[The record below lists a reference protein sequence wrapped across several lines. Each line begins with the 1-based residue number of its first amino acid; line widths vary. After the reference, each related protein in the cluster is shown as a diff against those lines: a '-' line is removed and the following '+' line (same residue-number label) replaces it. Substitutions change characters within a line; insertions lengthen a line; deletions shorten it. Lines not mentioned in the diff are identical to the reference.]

1 MMTTTKALLELPGA
15 PGIHIANLSV
25 SYGSVRAL
33 HNVSLDIET
42 GHICGLVGM
51 NGAGK
56 STLFKAL
63 MGVTAFEQGEMA
75 FLGHSAKDAR
85 NAGLIGYVPQHDD
98 IDTSFPLSVSD
109 VVMMGRYGY
118 QGWLRRPHRAD
129 RAAVREAIEKVEL
142 TQYAKRQIGE
152 LSGGQRKR
160 VFVARALAQHARV
173 LLLDEPF
180 AGVDKRS
187 EAMITSLL
195 HELVADGATIL
206 VATHDLHALPTL
218 CQESVLINKTLII
231 HDSTT
236 TVLKPENLAL
246 AFDLSADRAS
256 EVIS

>member
-1 MMTTTKALLELPGA
+1 MKRSTALSAIPGA
-15 PGIHIANLSV
+15 PGIHIADLSV
-25 SYGSVRAL
+25 SYGNVRAL
-33 HNVSLDIET
+33 HDVNLDIET

-56 STLFKAL
+56 STLFKSL
-63 MGVTAFEQGEMA
+63 MGVTTHERGEMA
-75 FLGHSAKDAR
+75 FLGHSAALAR

-98 IDTSFPLSVSD
+98 IDTSFPLNVTD
-109 VVMMGRYGY
+109 VVMMGRYGF
-118 QGWLRRPHRAD
+118 QGWLRHPSRAD
-129 RAAVREAIEKVEL
+129 RTAVKEAIEKVEL
-142 TQYAKRQIGE
+142 TPLVKRQIGE

-195 HELVADGATIL
+195 HDLVADGATVL
-206 VATHDLHALPTL
+206 VATHDLHALPKL
-218 CQESVLINKTLII
+218 CRESVLINRTLIL

-236 TVLKPENLAL
+236 EVLRPENLAR
-246 AFDLSADRAS
+246 AFDLSTDHAS
-256 EVIS
+256 EVVS